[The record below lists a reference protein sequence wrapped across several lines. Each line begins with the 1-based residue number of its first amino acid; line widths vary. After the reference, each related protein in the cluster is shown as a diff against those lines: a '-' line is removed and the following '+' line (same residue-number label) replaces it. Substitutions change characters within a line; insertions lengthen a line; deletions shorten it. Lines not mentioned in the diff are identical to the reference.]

1 MAFPLQIYRHRKGLP
16 VIPLDNLI
24 QPIWDISP
32 YPIAITSFDGD
43 PKLRNILYVNSAF
56 SSTTGYSNAEAIG
69 QPATLLYGPKTSQA
83 GIQEYEASIAL
94 GKPCRATL
102 TLYRKDGSAYVA
114 FSTIAPLVEPDGS
127 AHFLILIETEHLSP
141 EPVSMPNAEFDKDS
155 VVPLFLPMPLEEFP
169 AGHLPRHLVSH
180 PELDTV
186 QALWTRKR
194 GDRLLPLRTD
204 FDLATMSRWA
214 SHLSI
219 ATVMPKG
226 QFQFRLFGT
235 ELARVYGQDLTGR
248 FLDDLT
254 PKDLWSVI
262 VMHYQ
267 EVVSTLRPLFAP
279 ISVANGR
286 WYTEV
291 SRLLLPLASESDI
304 NTAAAIMGIDYK
316 RAAF

>member
-1 MAFPLQIYRHRKGLP
+1 MP

-32 YPIAITSFDGD
+32 YPITITSFDDD
-43 PKLRNILYVNSAF
+43 PKLRKILYVNPAF
-56 SSTTGYSNAEAIG
+56 SIATGYSKAEAVG
-69 QPATLLYGPKTSQA
+69 QPATLLYGPKSSQA
-83 GIQEYEASIAL
+83 KIQEYEASLAL
-94 GKPCRATL
+94 GKPCRTTL
-102 TLYRKDGSAYVA
+102 TLYRKNGSGYVA
-114 FSTIAPLVEPDGS
+114 FSTVAPLVEPDGS
-127 AHFLILIETEHLSP
+127 ARFLILVETEHSAP
-141 EPVSMPNAEFDKDS
+141 EPESMPKAELDKGI

-169 AGHLPRHLVSH
+169 AGHLPRHLASH
-180 PELDTV
+180 PELDAV
-186 QALWTRKR
+186 QALWTRKC

-214 SHLSI
+214 SHLSV
-219 ATVMPKG
+219 ATVMPEG
-226 QFQFRLFGT
+226 RFQFRLFGT

-262 VMHYQ
+262 VLHYQ
-267 EVVSTLRPLFAP
+267 EVVSTRRPLFAP

-291 SRLLLPLASESDI
+291 SRLLLPLASESDA
-304 NTAAAIMGIDYK
+304 NSAVAIMGIDYK

>member
-1 MAFPLQIYRHRKGLP
+1 
-16 VIPLDNLI
+16 
-24 QPIWDISP
+24 
-32 YPIAITSFDGD
+32 
-43 PKLRNILYVNSAF
+43 
-56 SSTTGYSNAEAIG
+56 
-69 QPATLLYGPKTSQA
+69 
-83 GIQEYEASIAL
+83 
-94 GKPCRATL
+94 
-102 TLYRKDGSAYVA
+102 VA

-127 AHFLILIETEHLSP
+127 AHFLILIETEHLPP
-141 EPVSMPNAEFDKDS
+141 EPVSMPNAEFDKGS
-155 VVPLFLPMPLEEFP
+155 IVPLFLPMPLEEFP

-180 PELDTV
+180 PELDAV

-194 GDRLLPLRTD
+194 GDRLLPQRTD

-262 VMHYQ
+262 VLHYQ

-291 SRLLLPLASESDI
+291 SRLLLPLASESDV
-304 NTAAAIMGIDYK
+304 NTAAAIMGVDYK

>member
-1 MAFPLQIYRHRKGLP
+1 

-32 YPIAITSFDGD
+32 YPIAITDFDGD
-43 PKLRNILYVNSAF
+43 PKLRKILYVNSAF
-56 SSTTGYSNAEAIG
+56 SMTTGYSNTEAVG

-83 GIQEYEASIAL
+83 KIQEYEALIKL
-94 GKPCRATL
+94 GKPCRTTL

-127 AHFLILIETEHLSP
+127 ARFLISVETEHSSP
-141 EPVSMPNAEFDKDS
+141 GSASMPKAEIEKAV

-169 AGHLPRHLVSH
+169 AGHLPRHLASH
-180 PELDTV
+180 PELDAV
-186 QALWTRKR
+186 QELWTRKR

-226 QFQFRLFGT
+226 RFQFRLFGT

-248 FLDDLT
+248 FLDELT

-262 VMHYQ
+262 VLHYQ

-291 SRLLLPLASESDI
+291 SRLLLPLASDSDVK
-304 NTAAAIMGIDYK
+304 TAVAIMGIDYK